1 MKWKFLPAIFAVAL
15 SVSINHS
22 LVSAAEGTAK
32 GETSDEKGQ
41 QGLGLG
47 SAGHSSNVVMGG
59 PDIVIG
65 EITKIQGE
73 QFSIKG
79 DRGQEIS
86 LRVNKDT
93 NKVCG
98 EGQGTRF
105 STGQEVAKEHQ
116 EIPPT
121 PMMEKQAGKSSEKN
135 LSEQE
140 TMQQLHKDGA
150 QKNIGALSKDPSKL
164 KDIVG
169 TTDIKAKEDVAKGS
183 AFVVGGGDCKFQ
195 EGDQVRIEAS
205 DMGTATTIKQL
216 QSSMKK

>member
-1 MKWKFLPAIFAVAL
+1 MKRKIIHSILGIAIVFC
-15 SVSINHS
+15 IHNS
-22 LVSAAEGTAK
+22 LVLAAEGTAK

-41 QGLGLG
+41 QGLGLE
-47 SAGHSSNVVMGG
+47 SEGHSSNIIMGG
-59 PDIVIG
+59 PDIVVG

-73 QFSIKG
+73 QFLIKG

-86 LRVNKDT
+86 LQVTKDT

-105 STGQEVAKEHQ
+105 STGQEGAKEHQ

-121 PMMEKQAGKSSEKN
+121 PFMEKQAGKSGKV

-140 TMQQLHKDGA
+140 MMQQLHEGSTQEKV
-150 QKNIGALSKDPSKL
+150 GALSKDPSEL
-164 KDIVG
+164 KDVVG
-169 TTDIKAKEDVAKGS
+169 TTDMKAKEDVAKGS
-183 AFVVGGGDCKFQ
+183 AFVVGGGDCKFK

-216 QSSMKK
+216 QSSTK